1 MFTGQQPK
9 GKRVSDLETFCKAI
23 LLTVIVQLSN
33 TSQSST
39 IALALPRE
47 IKFERPIQK
56 NKTYLQVE
64 NSHS

>member
-1 MFTGQQPK
+1 MFMGQQPK
-9 GKRVSDLETFCKAI
+9 GKSFRFRNLCKAI